1 MHCRHCTTG
10 ERETQENLEKCTF
23 VRKYRESLD
32 LTIREHKLIFWRR
45 ITRIL
50 KDLKNAN
57 KDMFNKSFGVIEPE
71 NLINGTTWSEAYP
84 NGQVHASAVS
94 DWETCT
100 RGREGP
106 RTYAQDMSVGEM
118 ISDHPP

>member
-1 MHCRHCTTG
+1 
-10 ERETQENLEKCTF
+10 
-23 VRKYRESLD
+23 
-32 LTIREHKLIFWRR
+32 
-45 ITRIL
+45 
-50 KDLKNAN
+50 
-57 KDMFNKSFGVIEPE
+57 MFNKSFGVIEPE

-106 RTYAQDMSVGEM
+106 RTYALGHECR
-118 ISDHPP
+118 